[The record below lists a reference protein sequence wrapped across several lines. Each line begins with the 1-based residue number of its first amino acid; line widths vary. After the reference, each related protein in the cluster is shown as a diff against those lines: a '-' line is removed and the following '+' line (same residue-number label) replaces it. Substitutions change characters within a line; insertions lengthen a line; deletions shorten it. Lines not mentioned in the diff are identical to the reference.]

1 MKHQIALA
9 LALAAAPFAAS
20 AQHSYTYVE
29 GGYAQIKLDNVAEY
43 GSPHTG
49 VVRYKDLDTDGFFV
63 GGSIELVG
71 SLYAFGAYRDGSGD
85 LESSWQS
92 PFTDAG
98 YRVSIDADTTQ
109 YNLGLGYHWGL
120 SDRTDLLAE
129 LSYYSTEVDV
139 DVDTVFGDPAGLD
152 GDDVRASVGVRH
164 WMADSVEVWGKASF
178 TDGDAYDQV
187 VSGTLGLQ
195 WKLTEHWGLVGEIE
209 GGGGYSQFPVG
220 ARASF

>member
-9 LALAAAPFAAS
+9 LALAAAPFAAF
-20 AQHSYTYVE
+20 AQHSYNYVE
-29 GGYAQIKLDNVAEY
+29 GGYTQINLDEVAKY
-43 GSPHTG
+43 GSPMSGWT
-49 VVRYKDLDTDGFFV
+49 RFNDLDADGFFI
-63 GGSIELVG
+63 GGSAELVG

-85 LESSWQS
+85 LDYRWS
-92 PFTDAG
+92 PPVNVVPGMTA
-98 YRVSIDADTTQ
+98 SLDADITQ
-109 YNLGLGYHWGL
+109 YNLGLGYHWSL
-120 SDRTDLLAE
+120 NERTDLLAE
-129 LSYYSTEVDV
+129 LSYYSTEVEV
-139 DVDTVFGDPAGLD
+139 DNSYAGLD

-209 GGGGYSQFPVG
+209 GGGGYSQFAVG